1 MASSSTHFFL
11 LSLVFLMI
19 SFIQLS
25 LHQQLCHKDE
35 YLALMQFKDS
45 FVIERQA
52 STCPKVGLWKSQ
64 GVDCC
69 SWEGIWCDQN
79 TSHVI
84 GLDLSGSCLSGSIN
98 SNSSLFRL
106 GHLQYLNLACNDFNF
121 SKIPSAMGN
130 LSRLTYLNLS
140 GSFFSGQIPH
150 EFSKLSNLAKLD
162 LSFNVDYSHQ
172 GLLELKR
179 LDLNSLAQ
187 NLTKLEWLDLTFVGI
202 NSPIPKALAN
212 MSSLTYLYFG
222 QCGLLGKF
230 PTDIFQL
237 PKLQVLDLDNNWELS
252 GSFPE
257 FHSYSQLRVLDVRN
271 TTFFGELP
279 ISIGMV
285 SSLEYLDVSSCNL
298 SGWVPPSIGNLT
310 KLHVLSLPNNSF
322 RGENAPFFSNLTHL
336 TQINLRLNQFTF
348 SEVPSSLASLTHLM
362 KIDLSYNHISGHFPS
377 WITNLTD
384 LRQLNLGSNM
394 LQGSLPSSIS
404 RLKNLETLFVYFNN
418 LSGIVEFDTFLELKS
433 LKSLELGFNNFSLV
447 IKTPTN
453 RTIPKFKV
461 LGLASCN
468 LREFPDFLHNQ
479 SELNVLSLVSN
490 NIHGQIPSWILNLS
504 ASLWVLDLSY
514 NNFTSFEESSLVFP
528 STSLWY
534 LDLSFNFLQGSL
546 PIPPLSILFYL
557 VSGNIFSGEIPPQ
570 FCNMTSLQVLD
581 LSHNNLSG
589 TMLQCF
595 GNLSSMLVLNLEGN
609 NLHGPIPKTWET
621 GNKLKAIKMGQN
633 NLHGRL
639 PRSLGNCKM
648 LEFLDFGKNKIK
660 DTFPSWLGALP
671 ELRILILRS
680 NRFYGTISI
689 RVPETNFLFPKLR
702 IIDLS
707 NNGFVGTLPID
718 FFARWNAMANLD
730 GENATY
736 LQAYKHYIMV
746 NLLVV
751 PFQFPYSMIITN
763 KGEKMEYAKILEVFR
778 AVDLSCN
785 KFDGEIPEVVGNLK
799 GLQLL
804 NLSNNIL
811 VGPIPTTLGYLA
823 NLEALDLSQNNL
835 TGRIP
840 TQLTRLNFL
849 EVLNMSYNHLTGPIP
864 KGQQFDTFEN
874 SSFDGNSRLCG
885 MPLSRKCDYYNSEN
899 LPPPSSISK
908 GNEDFGLLAESDWKL
923 VLLGYGCGLL
933 IGAVI
938 GNIVFTRKREWFMKK
953 FRNQVYKGKEG
964 A

>member
-1 MASSSTHFFL
+1 
-11 LSLVFLMI
+11 MI
-19 SFIQLS
+19 SFFQLS
-25 LHQQLCHKDE
+25 SHQQLCHKDE

-52 STCPKVGLWKSQ
+52 STRPKVDLWKSQ

-84 GLDLSGSCLSGSIN
+84 GLDLSSSCLFGSIN
-98 SNSSLFRL
+98 SSSSLFHL
-106 GHLQYLNLACNDFNF
+106 GHLQYLNLALNDFNS

-140 GSFFSGQIPH
+140 SSFFSSQIPH
-150 EFSKLSNLAKLD
+150 EISKLSNLAKLD
-162 LSFNVDYSHQ
+162 LSFNLDHSHQ

-179 LDLNSLAQ
+179 SDLKNLAQ
-187 NLTKLEWLDLTFVGI
+187 NLTKLEWLDLSYVGI

-212 MSSLTYLYFG
+212 MSSLTHLHFG
-222 QCGLLGKF
+222 QCGLHGKF
-230 PTDIFQL
+230 PIDIFQL

-257 FHSYSQLRVLDVRN
+257 FHSHNQLRVVDVSN
-271 TTFFGELP
+271 TTFSGELP
-279 ISIGMV
+279 ISIGML

-310 KLHVLSLPNNSF
+310 KLHVLNLPNNSF
-322 RGENAPFFSNLTHL
+322 KGENALFFSNLTQL

-377 WITNLTD
+377 WITNLTN

-404 RLKNLETLFVYFNN
+404 RLKNLETLYVCFNN

-433 LKSLELGFNNFSLV
+433 LKLLALGFNNFSLV

-453 RTIPKFKV
+453 GTIPKFKI
-461 LGLASCN
+461 LGLSFCN
-468 LREFPDFLHNQ
+468 LREFPDFLRNQ
-479 SELNVLSLVSN
+479 SELNVLSLGSN

-504 ASLWVLDLSY
+504 ASLWVLELSH
-514 NNFTSFEESSLVFP
+514 NSFTSFEESFPVFP
-528 STSLWY
+528 SSLLC
-534 LDLSFNFLQGSL
+534 LDLTSNFLKGSL
-546 PIPPLSILFYL
+546 PIPPCSSLFYL
-557 VSGNIFSGEIPPQ
+557 VSENMFSGEIPPQ

-595 GNLSSMLVLNLEGN
+595 GNLSSMSFLNLEGN
-609 NLHGPIPKTWET
+609 NFHGPIPETWET
-621 GNKLKAIKMGQN
+621 TNQLRAIKMGQN

-639 PRSLGNCKM
+639 PRSLSNCKT
-648 LEFLDFGKNKIK
+648 LEFLDLGKNKIK
-660 DTFPSWLGALP
+660 DIFPSWLGSLP
-671 ELRILILRS
+671 ELRVLILHS

-689 RVPETNFLFPKLR
+689 KVPETDFLFPRLH

-707 NNGFVGTLPID
+707 DNGFVGTLPID
-718 FFARWNAMANLD
+718 FFARWNAMADLD
-730 GENATY
+730 GENTTY
-736 LQAYKHYIMV
+736 LQAYKRQLMIN
-746 NLLVV
+746 NLVFPYV
-751 PFQFPYSMIITN
+751 FPYSMTITN
-763 KGEKMEYAKILEVFR
+763 KGGKREYPKILEVFS
-778 AVDLSCN
+778 AMDLSCN

-799 GLQLL
+799 RLQLL

-811 VGPIPTTLGYLA
+811 VGPIPTPLGYLA
-823 NLEALDLSQNNL
+823 SLEALDLSQNML

-840 TQLTRLNFL
+840 TQLTWLNFL
-849 EVLNMSYNHLTGPIP
+849 EVFNVSHNHLTGPIP

-874 SSFDGNSRLCG
+874 SSFDGNSGLCG

-908 GNEDFGLLAESDWKL
+908 RNEDSGLLAEFGWKL
-923 VLLGYGCGLL
+923 VLPGYGCGFL
-933 IGAVI
+933 IGVVI
-938 GNIVFTRKREWFMKK
+938 GNVVFTRNHEWFLKT
-953 FRNQVYKGKEG
+953 FRNRYP
-964 A
+964 

>member
-11 LSLVFLMI
+11 SSLVFLMI
-19 SFIQLS
+19 SFFQLS
-25 LHQQLCHKDE
+25 SHQQLCHKDE

-52 STCPKVGLWKSQ
+52 STRPKVDLWKSQ

-84 GLDLSGSCLSGSIN
+84 GLDLSSSCLFGSIN
-98 SNSSLFRL
+98 SSSSLFRL
-106 GHLQYLNLACNDFNF
+106 GHLQYLNLALNDFNS

-150 EFSKLSNLAKLD
+150 EISKLSNLAKLD
-162 LSFNVDYSHQ
+162 LSFNLDNSHQ

-179 LDLNSLAQ
+179 SDLKNLAQ
-187 NLTKLEWLDLTFVGI
+187 NLTKLEWLDLSYVGI

-212 MSSLTYLYFG
+212 ISSLTHLHFG
-222 QCGLLGKF
+222 QCGLHGKF
-230 PTDIFQL
+230 PIDIFQL
-237 PKLQVLDLDNNWELS
+237 PKLQVLALDNNWELS

-257 FHSYSQLRVLDVRN
+257 FHSHSQLRALDVGN
-271 TTFFGELP
+271 TTFSGELP
-279 ISIGMV
+279 ISIGML

-310 KLHVLSLPNNSF
+310 KLHVLNLPNNSF
-322 RGENAPFFSNLTHL
+322 KGENAPFFSNLTQL
-336 TQINLRLNQFTF
+336 TQINLKLNQFTF

-362 KIDLSYNHISGHFPS
+362 KIDLSFNHISGHFPS
-377 WITNLTD
+377 WITNLTN
-384 LRQLNLGSNM
+384 LRQLDLGSNM

-404 RLKNLETLFVYFNN
+404 RLKNLETLYVGFNN

-433 LKSLELGFNNFSLV
+433 LKSLNLGYNNFSLV

-453 RTIPKFKV
+453 RTIPKFKE
-461 LGLASCN
+461 LSLASCN
-468 LREFPDFLHNQ
+468 LREFLDFLLNQ
-479 SELNVLSLVSN
+479 SELNVLSLGSN
-490 NIHGQIPSWILNLS
+490 NIHGQIPSWILNMS
-504 ASLWVLDLSY
+504 ASLWALDLSY
-514 NNFTSFEESSLVFP
+514 NNFTSFEESFLVFP
-528 STSLWY
+528 STSLLY
-534 LDLSFNFLQGSL
+534 LDLSFNFLKGSL

-557 VSGNIFSGEIPPQ
+557 VSGNMFSGEIPPQ

-609 NLHGPIPKTWET
+609 NFHGPIPETWET
-621 GNKLKAIKMGQN
+621 GNKFQAIKMGQN

-648 LEFLDFGKNKIK
+648 LEFLDLGKNKIK
-660 DTFPSWLGALP
+660 DIFPSWLGALP
-671 ELRILILRS
+671 ELRVLILHS

-689 RVPETNFLFPKLR
+689 KVPETDFLFPKLH

-718 FFARWNAMANLD
+718 FFARWNAMANLH

-736 LQAYKHYIMV
+736 LQAYKRYLMV
-746 NLLVV
+746 NLLIV
-751 PFQFPYSMIITN
+751 PFLFPYSMTITN
-763 KGEKMEYAKILEVFR
+763 KGEKREYPKILEVFS
-778 AVDLSCN
+778 AMDLSCN

-799 GLQLL
+799 RLQLL

-823 NLEALDLSQNNL
+823 NLEALDLSQNKL

-849 EVLNMSYNHLTGPIP
+849 EVFNVSHNHLTGPIP

-874 SSFDGNSRLCG
+874 SSFDGNSGLCG

-899 LPPPSSISK
+899 LPPPSSTSK
-908 GNEDFGLLAESDWKL
+908 GNEDFGLLAQFGWKL
-923 VLLGYGCGLL
+923 VLLGYGCGFL
-933 IGAVI
+933 IGVVI
-938 GNIVFTRKREWFMKK
+938 GNIVFTRKREWFMKT
-953 FRNQVYKGKEG
+953 FRIW
-964 A
+964 